1 MFTVLAF
8 FVGAVLAYPLKLL
21 LDPSLGLAFRRYLS
35 HATLISGMI
44 ISIIYLQLY
53 NLLSF
58 KAFGFSGTV
67 TRFLNSMFNGFIYGM
82 IIMLIIEVI
91 LFLLG
96 VHELDTSRSITLNS
110 ISILFVK
117 AMLAGIGISLIE
129 ESIFRGALFTVLYK
143 QTGAV
148 ITVFFTSLVY
158 STVHFIRYRDLPP
171 DTDIGWLTGI
181 NIMPEAFRRFSEWSI
196 VDYFL
201 TLFIFG
207 VLLGLL
213 RLKHKSIA
221 ACVGVH
227 TGIVMLIKIA
237 DYFTNRTH
245 NSNFD
250 YLVSQYNSTFGWISF
265 IVILLF
271 TIFYFVKLQT
281 RHKVNCETYNA
292 GIAHPEAAATFH
304 ASYFTSQTDLN
315 LTLLLC

>member
-1 MFTVLAF
+1 MRAIIIFSLFVVLTF

-21 LDPSLGLAFRRYLS
+21 LDPALGLAFRKYLTY
-35 HATLISGMI
+35 ATLISGLI
-44 ISIIYLQLY
+44 ISGIYLQLY

-58 KAFGFSGTV
+58 KAFGYSGKISK
-67 TRFLNSMFNGFIYGM
+67 FLSGMLNGFVYGM
-82 IIMLIIEVI
+82 ILMLMIEVL

-96 VHELDTSRSITLNS
+96 IHELDSARSITFNS
-110 ISILFVK
+110 ISLLLVK
-117 AMLAGIGISLIE
+117 AILAGLSIGLIE
-129 ESIFRGALFTVLYK
+129 ESIFRGALFTGLYK

-148 ITVFFTSLVY
+148 ITVFFSSLVY
-158 STVHFIRYRDLPP
+158 STVHFVRYRDLPP
-171 DTDIGWLTGI
+171 DVDIGWLTGI
-181 NIMPEAFRRFSEWSI
+181 TMMPEAFRRFSEWSI
-196 VDYFL
+196 LDYFL

-221 ACVGVH
+221 ACIGVH
-227 TGIVMLIKIA
+227 AGIVMLIKIA

-281 RHKVNCETYNA
+281 RYSNNA
-292 GIAHPEAAATFH
+292 NI
-304 ASYFTSQTDLN
+304 
-315 LTLLLC
+315 